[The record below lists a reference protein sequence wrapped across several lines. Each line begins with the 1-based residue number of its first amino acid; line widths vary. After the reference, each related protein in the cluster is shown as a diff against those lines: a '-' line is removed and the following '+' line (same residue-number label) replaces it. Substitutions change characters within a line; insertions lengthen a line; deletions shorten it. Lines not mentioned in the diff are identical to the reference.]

1 MINIEILISLN
12 LRAVYSLFISFVF
25 PSPRESISVI
35 EDYKASCAV
44 LSCGQIETAPVGS
57 VMNSQRGIS

>member
-25 PSPRESISVI
+25 ASPKKSISVI
-35 EDYKASCAV
+35 EDYKALCAV
-44 LSCGQIETAPVGS
+44 LS
-57 VMNSQRGIS
+57 

>member
-25 PSPRESISVI
+25 ASPKKSISVI
-35 EDYKASCAV
+35 KDYKALCAV
-44 LSCGQIETAPVGS
+44 LS
-57 VMNSQRGIS
+57 